1 MNIQAHIYTRPALME
16 NLNRFTQ
23 IIKASHDSTSKNHAW
38 MESFVKGMTH
48 LINLT
53 HLFTVG
59 KISEND
65 VRNGTSRMYY
75 LEDFLSKCCEK
86 LFEFTA
92 IVDKHYDGVVY
103 DDVKQYDSESL
114 PVCTPKMIEYVGQ
127 NLIRRIMYIA
137 AEPEI
142 NAFIEEH
149 PEMLPY
155 PMLNETSGLFY
166 LRVLLSSIYIT
177 IARTTKHNTNVRR
190 MLLRSFV
197 QMCITIVPF
206 WEVVDMMK
214 YPFTKVAIRNGSAES
229 DVILSEVVQKEETE
243 EKELEKKEDEKVE
256 EKEEEIDPNAKPIEV
271 NVKMSD
277 VAIQLENA
285 VPVPPDSLRRR
296 HTLPE
301 NLTKFNLRKLITQ
314 RLKEAKEAAKH
325 KPIEEKVIQE

>member
-1 MNIQAHIYTRPALME
+1 MNIQEHIFTRPALME

-23 IIKASHDSTSKNHAW
+23 IIKAIHDSNSKNHVW

-59 KISEND
+59 RINEED
-65 VRNGTSRMYY
+65 VRKGTSRTYY
-75 LEDFLSKCCEK
+75 LEEFLSKCCDK

-92 IVDKHYDGVVY
+92 IVDKHYDGVVH
-103 DDVKQYDSESL
+103 DDVKEYDSENL

-142 NAFIEEH
+142 NAFVEEH

-155 PMLNETSGLFY
+155 PMLNETSGIFY
-166 LRVLLSSIYIT
+166 LRVLLSSIYTT
-177 IARTTKHNTNVRR
+177 IVRTTKHNTNVRR

-214 YPFTKVAIRNGSAES
+214 YPFTKVAVRNQPSEH
-229 DVILSEVVQKEETE
+229 DVILEETVNRTEVKEEIQE
-243 EKELEKKEDEKVE
+243 EQHEECKDEE
-256 EKEEEIDPNAKPIEV
+256 PIDPNAKPIEV
-271 NVKMSD
+271 NVSMND

-285 VPVPPDSLRRR
+285 VPIPPEYSRKR

-301 NLTKFNLRKLITQ
+301 NLMKYNLRKLITQ
-314 RLKEAKEAAKH
+314 RLKEAKDAARASAETEH
-325 KPIEEKVIQE
+325 KE